1 MKILINDVIQNSD
14 ASDNLK
20 SPALADVEIN
30 TIGTITLDDTY
41 DIDCIGVGYTDATQV
56 IINGETIVP
65 ETTEQNG
72 LYELVTALN
81 TNSLVISHNGT
92 YIGRLAA
99 GLKRTLGASPTN
111 EPGFYTTQKPRV
123 SASGQIIEAAGGVSG
138 RRIDL
143 DFRYKFTEAIYT
155 DIQTAYAGQLAKGY
169 PLFMYFDIEGHRM
182 PYTRLYASTDNNLL
196 FQGAVNRFLYS
207 RRFSFLERF

>member
-14 ASDNLK
+14 ASDELK
-20 SPALADVEIN
+20 SPSLADVEIN
-30 TIGTITLDDTY
+30 SIGTITLDATY
-41 DIDCIGVGYTDATQV
+41 DINCIGIGYTDATEV

-72 LYELVTALN
+72 LYELVTPLN
-81 TNSLVISHNGT
+81 TNTLVVSHNGT

-111 EPGFYTTQKPRV
+111 EPGFYTTQTPRV
-123 SASGQIIEAAGGVSG
+123 TASGQTVEGAGGVSG

-143 DFRYKFTEAIYT
+143 DFRYKFTETIYT
-155 DIQTAYAGQLAKGY
+155 DIQTAYAGQLAKGF
-169 PLFMYFDIEGHRM
+169 PLFMFFDIETRM